1 MKRFG
6 GITVISDTVLNL
18 NKLHRFYGDFEALS
32 GISLEIKKGQIFGY
46 LGPNGSG
53 KTTTIKLL
61 LGLIKPSS
69 GSLTV
74 LGEDPYVDDARAMDT
89 RRNIGSMLEF
99 DGLYEQLTG
108 LQNLVYWAEL
118 YGLEDQNAITQAKEM
133 IDSMKLSEW
142 AGTKVAK
149 YSFGM
154 RKRLA
159 LARAMVCDPD
169 ILILDEPTVGVD
181 PESRFLIRN
190 MIKDLAAQGKTIFFS
205 SHDLEEVQKVCSHI
219 AILKKGKLIF
229 KGTLGDV
236 INKLGRFKLFIRLK
250 SSKNAYLMAN
260 KLHEV
265 GYDVKKEGPLIS
277 FYPEDDLDMSLFT
290 KEEVL
295 DTWKISSSLE
305 DVYLKAVADEEVET

>member
-1 MKRFG
+1 MEFL
-6 GITVISDTVLNL
+6 S
-18 NKLHRFYGDFEALS
+18 KL
-32 GISLEIKKGQIFGY
+32 KGQIFGY

-142 AGTKVAK
+142 AVTKVAK

-190 MIKDLAAQGKTIFFS
+190 MIKDLAAQGKTIFLFS
-205 SHDLEEVQKVCSHI
+205 
-219 AILKKGKLIF
+219 
-229 KGTLGDV
+229 
-236 INKLGRFKLFIRLK
+236 
-250 SSKNAYLMAN
+250 
-260 KLHEV
+260 
-265 GYDVKKEGPLIS
+265 
-277 FYPEDDLDMSLFT
+277 
-290 KEEVL
+290 
-295 DTWKISSSLE
+295 
-305 DVYLKAVADEEVET
+305 